1 MKGVLLFFL
10 MVSFISCDDKK
21 EPVSS
26 PKGYDLNSPV
36 TVKLPLELDEI
47 SGLSFYAKDKS
58 IFAIN
63 DEKGQLYKITPFPA
77 LQVRHWKF
85 SSKADYED
93 IVLKDSTFYILQSR
107 GVISVV
113 NFYAGDTISTID
125 VPFPFPGKM
134 EFETLYYDAKIDR
147 LQLLCKNCEED
158 KKRKITV
165 FTFDPNTNL
174 FDDSA
179 KVFDVSSVFDA
190 MGDKSFHLRASAAA
204 IHPLT
209 GELYVISA
217 INKLLLVFDKHHK
230 ISSFHKLDAIF
241 KQPEGLTFSDN
252 GTLVISNEAAD
263 AGPANLMMFNY
274 NK

>member
-10 MVSFISCDDKK
+10 IVLFISCDDKK
-21 EPVSS
+21 EPMSS
-26 PKGYDLNSPV
+26 PEGYDLNNPI

-47 SGLSFYAKDKS
+47 SGLSYYAKDKS

-63 DEKGQLYKITPFPA
+63 DEKGQLYKITPFPE

-113 NFYAGDTISTID
+113 NFYAEDTISTID

-134 EFETLYYDAKIDR
+134 EFESLFYNAQINR
-147 LQLLCKNCEED
+147 LQLICKNCEED

-165 FTFDPNTNL
+165 FTFDPQTNL
-174 FDDSA
+174 FDDSS
-179 KVFDVSSVFDA
+179 KVFDVTSVFDA
-190 MGDKSFHLRASAAA
+190 MGDKFHLRASAASV
-204 IHPLT
+204 HPIT

-217 INKLLLVFDKHHK
+217 INKLLLVFDKNNK
-230 ISSFHKLDAIF
+230 IKSFHKLDPVF

-252 GTLVISNEAAD
+252 GTLIISNEAAD
-263 AGPANLMMFNY
+263 VGSANLMMFNY
-274 NK
+274 KK